1 MKFERTKVMNFE
13 NAIHGFT
20 LMVRCKCGW
29 IAHIRCVNRATAI
42 KEVQKIHC
50 CPNCQD
56 NDLTFIMKKGQ
67 LKIEELK
74 EAIKYGGKINEI
86 QNT

>member
-1 MKFERTKVMNFE
+1 MISAKHN
-13 NAIHGFT
+13 NGFT

-29 IAHIRCVNRATAI
+29 ITRIRSENRAKAVM
-42 KEVQKIHC
+42 EGQKIYY

-67 LKIEELK
+67 FNIEELK
-74 EAIKYGGKINEI
+74 EAIKNEL
-86 QNT
+86 

>member
-1 MKFERTKVMNFE
+1 MISTKHN
-13 NAIHGFT
+13 NGFT

-29 IAHIRCVNRATAI
+29 ITHIRCANRATAVT
-42 KEVQKIHC
+42 EGQKIYY

-67 LKIEELK
+67 FKIEELK
-74 EAIKYGGKINEI
+74 EAIKNEL
-86 QNT
+86 

>member
-1 MKFERTKVMNFE
+1 MISTKHN
-13 NAIHGFT
+13 NGFT

-29 IAHIRCVNRATAI
+29 ITHIRCVNRATAI
-42 KEVQKIHC
+42 TEGRKIYY

-67 LKIEELK
+67 FKADEFKEVVKNEL
-74 EAIKYGGKINEI
+74 
-86 QNT
+86 

>member
-1 MKFERTKVMNFE
+1 MISTKHN
-13 NAIHGFT
+13 NGFT

-29 IAHIRCVNRATAI
+29 ITHIRSENRTVAMA
-42 KEVQKIHC
+42 EGRKIHC

-67 LKIEELK
+67 YNIEELK
-74 EAIKYGGKINEI
+74 EAIKNELRKR
-86 QNT
+86 QTMESTRTT

>member
-1 MKFERTKVMNFE
+1 MISTKHN
-13 NAIHGFT
+13 NGFT

-29 IAHIRCVNRATAI
+29 ITNIRCVNRATAVM
-42 KEVQKIHC
+42 EGQKIHC

-67 LKIEELK
+67 FQIEELK
-74 EAIKYGGKINEI
+74 EAIKNELRKRHHPAMRLG
-86 QNT
+86 